1 MRQVITAFLAV
12 FMCMGLVGQT
22 LAQPKVEDAWVRL
35 MPPNATV
42 TAAYA
47 KINVSHADELIAVSS
62 AIANKAEIHES
73 MMSDGVMSMRPVA
86 SMSLSEGET
95 SELKPHGMHI
105 MLMGLQQALAEG
117 DEVELVLEFKESGSV
132 TVPFVVRKP

>member
-62 AIANKAEIHES
+62 AIANKAEI
-73 MMSDGVMSMRPVA
+73 
-86 SMSLSEGET
+86 
-95 SELKPHGMHI
+95 
-105 MLMGLQQALAEG
+105 
-117 DEVELVLEFKESGSV
+117 
-132 TVPFVVRKP
+132 